1 MANDTVR
8 DASQVLA
15 LLRASLGDID
25 PKKSLK
31 RLFEDAPQCGPFEWM
46 LTILAIEIDLRV
58 DVPEKLADNRK
69 QTAAQFADKV
79 SRLRKVASSTY
90 TLDCLG
96 LVAQALLLLE
106 PEVEESPAKT
116 KRSTTQRKQSA
127 KRNRPTTV
135 TATKPLSSTRKTG
148 AKKAPRTRRSAAK
161 RSKT

>member
-1 MANDTVR
+1 MANDTAR
-8 DASQVLA
+8 DTSQVLA

-58 DVPEKLADNRK
+58 DVPEKLSDNRK

-79 SRLRKVASSTY
+79 SRLPKVASSTY

-106 PEVEESPAKT
+106 PVAEDEPART
-116 KRSTTQRKQSA
+116 KRAKTQRKQPA
-127 KRNRPTTV
+127 KRTQPKSTPVTT
-135 TATKPLSSTRKTG
+135 PRSNPRKAG
-148 AKKAPRTRRSAAK
+148 SKKAPPNRKSTAK
-161 RSKT
+161 R